1 MKNMYTEEYQ
11 KLFDPNVLIE
21 DDKVKLRVVSLNDIK
36 DLLKIVLNDAIWQF
50 YTIKIDT
57 IDELTKYVQD
67 LLFEFENKRNVPFVI
82 IDKENDS
89 IVGMTSY
96 GNISL
101 IDKRIE
107 IGWSWLGVNYHGV
120 GINKK
125 AKQLLLKYAFE
136 TLHFTRVEFKTD
148 VLNSKAKKALLKI
161 GAVEEGV
168 LRSHTQMHSNR
179 RRDTIYYSILINEW
193 KELQNELS

>member
-1 MKNMYTEEYQ
+1 MYTEEYQ

-50 YTIKIDT
+50 YIIKIDS

-101 IDKRIE
+101 IDKRVE

>member
-1 MKNMYTEEYQ
+1 MYTEEYQ